1 LEAAAGLVGNLV
13 RLSLLPVQVRLGK
26 DDQGAKDAEFARKT
40 LWDGDLDFMI
50 VGVVA
55 VQAMPPPR

>member
-1 LEAAAGLVGNLV
+1 LV